1 MKLFF
6 DTETSD
12 GWDFRSTIE
21 AEHQPRLVQLG
32 ALVMDDEGKE
42 VACLNAIVKP
52 DGWLISD
59 VVTEI
64 HGISQDRA
72 DQCGMPLI
80 AVIAMFNNMAK
91 LCDERIAFN
100 IDFDDKVIA
109 REFLMIKRQNTV
121 AQLTK
126 PYCMMRAMTPICKIP
141 KPAHQRY
148 NRDDPFKWPKLQEAY
163 QFAFNRSFENAHDAI
178 SDIRATA
185 ELYFWLRSSG
195 QKQPELIGK

>member
-12 GWDFRSTIE
+12 AWDFKSCVE
-21 AEHQPRLVQLG
+21 ADHQPRLVQLG
-32 ALVMDDEGKE
+32 ALVMDDSGNE

-64 HGISQDRA
+64 HGISQESAER
-72 DQCGMPLI
+72 CGMPLI
-80 AVIAMFNNMAK
+80 SVIAMFNNMAK

-100 IDFDDKVIA
+100 IDFDDKVIS
-109 REFLMIKRQNTV
+109 REFMMIQRPNTV
-121 AQLTK
+121 AQITK
-126 PYCMMRAMTPICKIP
+126 PFCMMRAMTPICKIP
-141 KPAHQRY
+141 KPTYQRY
-148 NRDDPFKWPKLQEAY
+148 NKADPFKWPKLQEAY

-185 ELYFWLRSSG
+185 ELYFWLKS
-195 QKQPELIGK
+195 QPTSQPPLIQE